1 MINKKNYSKKHVC
14 YYFENINNNNDDNHD
29 DILIYEKSYENI
41 LIYNASCKVQYG
53 AEPCCNIF
61 NKIYGYIQKSK
72 LIEMMIDLFKQAWNI
87 QNVPVLPKS
96 VFNKAHNYYCC
107 NVFLEKSSHK

>member
-1 MINKKNYSKKHVC
+1 
-14 YYFENINNNNDDNHD
+14 
-29 DILIYEKSYENI
+29 
-41 LIYNASCKVQYG
+41 
-53 AEPCCNIF
+53 
-61 NKIYGYIQKSK
+61 
-72 LIEMMIDLFKQAWNI
+72 MMIDLFKQAWNI